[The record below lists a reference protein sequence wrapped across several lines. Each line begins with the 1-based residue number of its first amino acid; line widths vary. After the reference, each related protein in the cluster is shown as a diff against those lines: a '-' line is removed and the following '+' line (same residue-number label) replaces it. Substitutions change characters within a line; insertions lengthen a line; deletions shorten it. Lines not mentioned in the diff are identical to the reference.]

1 MKLCLRLFALALGLV
16 TLPSAG
22 NADTVTGTATFL
34 QHEALPSTAVFEAR
48 LEDISR
54 LGAAAEVIGSVRIE
68 NPGSPPIAFQI
79 KLDPSKVDARR
90 RYAVRATITVDGWL
104 ELTTDR
110 AYLVLTQGH
119 GREVAVLLRAAGAP
133 RPSLVGASQ
142 GSPLGALPATFRGDL
157 PCADCAALRYWLS
170 LFPDGSF
177 FLSTLYEGRSTEP
190 AYDIGAWAVASDR
203 GTLVLQGGREAPLR
217 LRIVDA
223 GTLRFLGQ
231 DGRDIEPKLN
241 YALARQ
247 PQFEPMEP
255 RLTMRG
261 MYRREGNAGV
271 FTECLT
277 RQRWPVAPS
286 EANAALEREF
296 DKARRE
302 TNDQLL
308 VSVEGEVMQLPKV
321 EGKAQAA
328 LVVRRFLG
336 VWPGET
342 CGVGFATA
350 ELVNMYWKLTA
361 LNGKPVLAA
370 ASQREPSLILQSAG
384 MHQRA
389 TGSGGCNRFT
399 GSYELNGNTLRFGA
413 LAGSMMACEAGMDT
427 EKEYLETLPQVRT
440 WKVLGQHL
448 ELFDATGTRL
458 ARFEARALR

>member
-1 MKLCLRLFALALGLV
+1 MAVRAE
-16 TLPSAG
+16 
-22 NADTVTGTATFL
+22 TVTGTAAFL
-34 QHEALPSTAVFEAR
+34 PHEALPPTAVFEAR
-48 LEDISR
+48 VEDISR
-54 LGAAAEVIGSVRIE
+54 VGAAAVAIGSSRIE
-68 NPGSPPIAFQI
+68 NPGSPPIAFRI
-79 KLDPSKVDARR
+79 ELDPGKVDARR
-90 RYAVRATITVDGWL
+90 RYAVRATITVDGRL
-104 ELTTDR
+104 ALTTDR
-110 AYLVLTQGH
+110 AYPVLTHGH

-133 RPSLVGASQ
+133 RPSLMGASQ
-142 GSPLGALPATFRGDL
+142 GAPLGALPATFKGDL
-157 PCADCAALRYWLS
+157 PCADCAALRYWLN

-217 LRIVDA
+217 FRIVDA
-223 GTLRFLGQ
+223 GTLRLLGQ
-231 DGRDIEPKLN
+231 DGREIESKLN

-261 MYRREGNAGV
+261 VYRREDGAGI

-277 RQRWPVAPS
+277 RQRWPIAPS
-286 EANAALEREF
+286 EANATLEREY

-302 TNDQLL
+302 TNDELL
-308 VSVEGEVMQLPKV
+308 VSLEGALRSSPKA
-321 EGKAQAA
+321 ERKAQPT
-328 LVVRRFLG
+328 LVVRRFIG

-342 CGVGFATA
+342 SGVQFATA

-370 ASQREPSLILQSAG
+370 ANQREPSLILQSAG

-399 GSYELNGNTLRFGA
+399 GSYELNGNSLRFGV
-413 LAGSMMACEAGMDT
+413 LAGSMMACVAGMDT
-427 EKEYLETLPQVRT
+427 EREYLETLPQVRT

-448 ELFDATGTRL
+448 ELFDAAGTML

>member
-1 MKLCLRLFALALGLV
+1 MRLSQLSFTLGLALA
-16 TLPSAG
+16 TLPTAG
-22 NADTVTGTATFL
+22 HADTVTGTAAFL
-34 QHEALPSTAVFEAR
+34 PHEALPATAVFEAR
-48 LEDISR
+48 VENISR
-54 LGAAAEVIGSVRIE
+54 LDAAAEVIGSVRIE
-68 NPGSPPIAFQI
+68 NPGSPPIAFTI
-79 KLDPSKVDARR
+79 EFDPNKVDARL
-90 RYAVRATITVDGWL
+90 RYAVRATITVDGKL
-104 ELTTDR
+104 ALTTDR
-110 AYLVLTQGH
+110 VYPVLTHGH

-133 RPSLVGASQ
+133 RPSLVGASR
-142 GSPLGALPATFRGDL
+142 GSPLGTLPATFRGDL
-157 PCADCAALRYWLS
+157 PCADCAALRYWLN

-203 GTLVLQGGREAPLR
+203 ETLVLQGGREAPLR
-217 LRIVDA
+217 FRILDA
-223 GTLRFLGQ
+223 GTLRLLGQ
-231 DGRDIEPKLN
+231 DGRDIESKLN

-261 MYRREGNAGV
+261 MYHRKGGAGV

-277 RQRWPVAPS
+277 QQSWPVAPS
-286 EANAALEREF
+286 EANAALVRAY
-296 DKARRE
+296 DDARRATSDE
-302 TNDQLL
+302 LL
-308 VSVEGEVMQLPKV
+308 ASVEGEVRQLPKAD
-321 EGKAQAA
+321 GKALPT
-328 LVVRRFLG
+328 LVVRRFIG

-342 CGVGFATA
+342 CGVRFATA

-370 ASQREPSLILQSAG
+370 ANQREPSLILQSAG
-384 MHQRA
+384 AHQRA

-399 GSYELNGNTLRFGA
+399 GSYELNGNSLRFSA
-413 LAGSMMACEAGMDT
+413 LAGSMMACVDGMDT

-448 ELFDATGTRL
+448 ELFDAAGTML